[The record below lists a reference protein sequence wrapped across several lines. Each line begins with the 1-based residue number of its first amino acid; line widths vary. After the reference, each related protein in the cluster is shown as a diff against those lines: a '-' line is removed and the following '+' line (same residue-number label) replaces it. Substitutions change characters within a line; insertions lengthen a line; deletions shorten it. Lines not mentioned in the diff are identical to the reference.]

1 MIREN
6 GIIAIYYK
14 FKILNRLVC
23 SKMQKINR
31 QTIKL
36 KIKLKMKT
44 ANIRH
49 QTANIPLFA
58 SYVMWRVR
66 SLLDILWFVSENI
79 IQKSVS
85 LRRFSIFCSDLLTA
99 TVRVD
104 CHQMPFKMLRLLSS
118 DIHTLWL
125 SNWIASFVKVNGF
138 F

>member
-1 MIREN
+1 MIRKN

-85 LRRFSIFCSDLLTA
+85 LRRFSIFCSDLLYKRQLGSI
-99 TVRVD
+99 VIK
-104 CHQMPFKMLRLLSS
+104 CHLKCCVFCPLTFIPCDFLIELLP
-118 DIHTLWL
+118 L
-125 SNWIASFVKVNGF
+125 
-138 F
+138 

>member
-14 FKILNRLVC
+14 FKILKRLVC

-49 QTANIPLFA
+49 QTGNIPLFA

-66 SLLDILWFVSENI
+66 FLDWISLGYFM
-79 IQKSVS
+79 
-85 LRRFSIFCSDLLTA
+85 
-99 TVRVD
+99 VR
-104 CHQMPFKMLRLLSS
+104 
-118 DIHTLWL
+118 
-125 SNWIASFVKVNGF
+125 
-138 F
+138 